1 MNGLRVKMLL
11 VGVGG
16 QGVMLVTRTISEA
29 AIKAGYRVLVAETHG
44 QAVRGGSTMSHLTY
58 GTNGVD
64 SPLIMKAT
72 ADIVLGFEPIE
83 TLRALPFL
91 RGGDGV
97 VVYSVKPII
106 PLTMRYGEEKYPSLE
121 EVGECIAKYS
131 TKVFGLDALN
141 LAREAGSVRTVN
153 TVLLGASYG
162 AFDMGIPDDIILETL
177 KSSVPAGTEDVNLRA
192 FEIGK
197 ESVGSKRWKDR

>member
-1 MNGLRVKMLL
+1 MNGFRVRMLL
-11 VGVGG
+11 AGVGG

-29 AIKAGYRVLVAETHG
+29 AIKAGYRVMVAETHG

-58 GTNGVD
+58 GTNGID

-91 RGGDGV
+91 REGDGV
-97 VVYSVKPII
+97 VVYSVKSIL
-106 PLTMRYGEEKYPSLE
+106 PLTMRYGAEKYPSLD
-121 EVGECIAKYS
+121 EVGKCIARCS
-131 TKVFGLDALN
+131 SRVFGLDAVS
-141 LAREAGSVRTVN
+141 LARDSGSVRTVN
-153 TVLLGASYG
+153 IVLLGASYG
-162 AFDMGIPDDIILETL
+162 AFDMGIKEGIILEIL

-197 ESVGSKRWKDR
+197 EAVSSNRKSDH